1 MPRLLA
7 LERNRAALRG
17 QVGRLSGSIAQLEKQ
32 IGESE
37 IRIAQ
42 VEREFQRDVAMQLD
56 SVIEQIQ
63 GLSEQRPVVSASV
76 RRLDIRA
83 PRSGRVIDL
92 KVHTVGH
99 VIGGREAFMQIVP
112 EDEDLVVVARVRPRD
127 IDALNNGV
135 TKVQVRMTAF
145 SQRFMHP
152 VEAQLES
159 LSTDVVVDSD
169 GSAPYYRAIIRLDP
183 TSRQHIL
190 GDTELTSGMPATAM
204 IGVGEKTLLSYIIEP
219 LSRSISDSLRE
230 P

>member
-1 MPRLLA
+1 M
-7 LERNRAALRG
+7 
-17 QVGRLSGSIAQLEKQ
+17 
-32 IGESE
+32 
-37 IRIAQ
+37 
-42 VEREFQRDVAMQLD
+42 
-56 SVIEQIQ
+56 IEQIQ
-63 GLSEQRPVVSASV
+63 NLSEQRPVVSASV
-76 RRLDIRA
+76 RRLEIRA

-152 VEAQLES
+152 VEAELES
-159 LSTDVVVDSD
+159 ISTDVVVDGD
-169 GSAPYYRAIIRLDP
+169 GGAPYYRAIIRLDP

-190 GDTELTSGMPATAM
+190 GDVELTSGMPATAM